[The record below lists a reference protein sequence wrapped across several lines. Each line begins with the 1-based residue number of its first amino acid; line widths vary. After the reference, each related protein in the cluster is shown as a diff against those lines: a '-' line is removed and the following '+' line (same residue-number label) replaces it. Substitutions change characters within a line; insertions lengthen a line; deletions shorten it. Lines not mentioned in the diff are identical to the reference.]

1 LSTPCKSRIYY
12 CLERLTDGML
22 KEKNP
27 QHKPIVGESPLISHI
42 TSVRKG
48 NFVIEAHTGAGK
60 TTLGLMLYHKARLNE
75 IPEYDVIYINLREA
89 MEVLR
94 GRSGG
99 FEEKILRAV
108 FNHSSDEYKMTERH
122 IYSSTKLSIECSTFY
137 NCIEKYYEREHQKRL
152 ILVLDELERAL
163 HDWGTLGKVLTDW
176 FTATRKFYESK
187 GFIPIKLS
195 VLLPKILKIRDFEES
210 LRTSNEAVAV
220 FTEFRVLSI
229 TDETLRSYIINLAS
243 NVNQRF
249 FQLLRLKNFKLLI
262 KILSKLQSGRYIF
275 PKLWEAISNSV
286 CNAVKDVIEGGEL
299 EFLTKFNFD
308 LPDIN
313 VDALLNPVVVG
324 VSEGKP
330 FRTSGSRSEVI
341 NMWENGFSKLCSV
354 VGDNLPGIRGR
365 ESVGLRP
372 LRIGYT
378 DFVCKP
384 DEVYIWMSLGKT
396 LTLDA
401 IKTLGN
407 KILESSGTTSASTLN
422 IVALIPE
429 FTRGMPIREIKLER
443 ELREKTEERHSKSG
457 KKQVITFR
465 IKYRTIGT
473 EELLS
478 IATIGGL
485 LGFDEIIAR
494 NIIHELAQDIASMI
508 VGIW

>member
-1 LSTPCKSRIYY
+1 
-12 CLERLTDGML
+12 ML

-27 QHKPIVGESPLISHI
+27 RHKPIVGEVPLISHI

-75 IPEYDVIYINLREA
+75 IPEYDVIYTNLREA
-89 MEVLR
+89 MEALR
-94 GRSGG
+94 DRSGS
-99 FEEKILRAV
+99 FEEKMLRAV
-108 FNHSSDEYKMTERH
+108 FNHSSDEYKMAERH
-122 IYSSTKLSIECSTFY
+122 IYSSTKLSIKCSTFY
-137 NCIEKYYEREHQKRL
+137 NCIEGIEEYYTREQHKRL
-152 ILVLDELERAL
+152 ILVLDELERTL
-163 HDWGTLGKVLTDW
+163 NWGVLEKVLTDW

-187 GFIPIKLS
+187 GFIPIKLV

-249 FQLLRLKNFKLLI
+249 SQLLRLENFKLLI

-275 PKLWEAISNSV
+275 PKLWEAISVSI
-286 CNAVKDVIEGGEL
+286 CNAVKGTIEGDEL
-299 EFLTKFNFD
+299 EFLTKFNFN
-308 LPDIN
+308 LPDID
-313 VDALLNPVVVG
+313 VDALLNPVIIG

-341 NMWENGFSKLCSV
+341 NMWENGFSRLCSV
-354 VGDNLPGIRGR
+354 VGNYLPGIKGR

-384 DEVYIWMSLGKT
+384 NEAYIWMSLGKT
-396 LTLDA
+396 LTLDT

-407 KILESSGTTSASTLN
+407 KILESSGTISASTLN

-429 FTRGMPIREIKLER
+429 FTKGMPIREIKLER
-443 ELREKTEERHSKSG
+443 ELGEKTEERRSKSS
-457 KKQVITFR
+457 KKQVITFK

-508 VGIW
+508 TGIW

>member
-1 LSTPCKSRIYY
+1 
-12 CLERLTDGML
+12 ML

-27 QHKPIVGESPLISHI
+27 RHKPIVGEAPLISHI
-42 TSVRKG
+42 ISVRKG

-137 NCIEKYYEREHQKRL
+137 NCIEEYYTREHQKRL
-152 ILVLDELERAL
+152 ILVLDELERTLNWGAL
-163 HDWGTLGKVLTDW
+163 EKVLTDW

-187 GFIPIKLS
+187 GFIPIKLA

-249 FQLLRLKNFKLLI
+249 SQLLLLENFKLLI

-275 PKLWEAISNSV
+275 PKLWEAISNSI
-286 CNAVKDVIEGGEL
+286 CNAVKDIIEGDEL

-313 VDALLNPVVVG
+313 VDALLNPVIIG

-341 NMWENGFSKLCSV
+341 NMWENGFSRLCSV
-354 VGDNLPGIRGR
+354 VGNYLPGIRGR

-372 LRIGYT
+372 LRIGYI

-384 DEVYIWMSLGKT
+384 NEAYIWMSLGKT
-396 LTLDA
+396 LTLDT

-407 KILESSGTTSASTLN
+407 KILESSGTISASTLN

-443 ELREKTEERHSKSG
+443 ELREKTEERRSKSS
-457 KKQVITFR
+457 KKQVITFK

-508 VGIW
+508 AGIW